1 MVEKEENSMTVR
13 NAGFR
18 VRLRAFRQDEAGQA
32 LVEVA
37 LSAPLLL
44 LLLLGAAEFARV
56 AYAAIE
62 VSNAASAAA
71 LYAASSHGNAG
82 NTTNISAMAL
92 NDAANLGA
100 GTGGAVT
107 VTNIST
113 SCSCANSSY
122 TPSSCSDNNT
132 CPKNGTAMVETI
144 TVNTQVTYK
153 PLISYIGLGNSG
165 WFSGP
170 GSFTLKGQAVQ
181 TVSNQ

>member
-1 MVEKEENSMTVR
+1 MNEGK
-13 NAGFR
+13 AKLWA
-18 VRLRAFRQDEAGQA
+18 RLRASRRDDAGQA

-37 LSAPLLL
+37 ISVPLLL
-44 LLLLGAAEFARV
+44 LLLLGAEEFARI
-56 AYAAIE
+56 AYASIE

-71 LYAASSHGNAG
+71 LYAASSRGNAA
-82 NTTNISAMAL
+82 NSTNISAMAL

-113 SCSCANSSY
+113 SCTCANTAY
-122 TPSSCSDNNT
+122 TPTSCTDNTT
-132 CPKNGTAMVETI
+132 CTNNNTAMVETV

-153 PLISYIGLGNSG
+153 PLISYVGLGNSG

-170 GSFTLKGQAVQ
+170 STMTLKGQAIQ